1 MNLPRVD
8 AILSFQAG
16 LVPSTELPNK
26 LSQIRLNQVKKF
38 VKESGLQIP
47 ILLGGGQVNY
57 QTKVV
62 RSRPSAEVYKEMLV
76 ADGLIDE
83 ALVIST
89 GKGFCTV
96 TEALSYKQVA
106 DNNEWNTLL
115 VNSSLEHLHRVN
127 RILSK
132 VFPKGKYKFIDNP
145 FSGFAGK
152 YMNPQLEELLL
163 DLFNRNFWWYKQGTI
178 PYTGDEEF
186 FREHQHY
193 YYPESIHYVESTRS
207 MYPEQLTAYMGIER

>member
-47 ILLGGGQVNY
+47 ILLGGCQVNY

-96 TEALSYKQVA
+96 TEALSY
-106 DNNEWNTLL
+106 
-115 VNSSLEHLHRVN
+115 
-127 RILSK
+127 
-132 VFPKGKYKFIDNP
+132 
-145 FSGFAGK
+145 
-152 YMNPQLEELLL
+152 
-163 DLFNRNFWWYKQGTI
+163 
-178 PYTGDEEF
+178 
-186 FREHQHY
+186 
-193 YYPESIHYVESTRS
+193 
-207 MYPEQLTAYMGIER
+207 